1 LESFK
6 VSMIKLNFPDYQ
18 FRLSVKDNKTTIFD
32 IVRKKFVRL
41 TDEEWV
47 RQHCISYLINE
58 KQCPASLI
66 AVEKELSLN
75 NMKKRTDIVVYYKE
89 GTPLLIVECK
99 APSIKISPEVF
110 EQAARYNL
118 TLKVNYL
125 MVTNGLQHYCCMIDH
140 QKQSFKYLEK
150 IPSYQQLIII

>member
-1 LESFK
+1 MESFK
-6 VSMIKLNFPDYQ
+6 VFMIKLNFPDYQ
-18 FRLSVKDNKTTIFD
+18 FRVSIKDNKSMIFD
-32 IVRKKFVRL
+32 NVRKKFVRL

-47 RQHCISYLINE
+47 RQHSVSYLINE

-75 NMKKRTDIVVYYKE
+75 GMKKRTDIVVYYKE
-89 GTPLLIVECK
+89 GNPLLIVECK
-99 APSIKISPEVF
+99 APSIKISPAVF

-125 MVTNGLQHYCCMIDH
+125 MVTNGLQHYCCFIDH
-140 QKQSFKYLEK
+140 HKQSFSYLEE
-150 IPSYQQLIII
+150 IPMYQQLIIF

>member
-1 LESFK
+1 
-6 VSMIKLNFPDYQ
+6 MIKLNFPDYQ
-18 FRLSVKDNKTTIFD
+18 FRVSIKDNKSMIFD
-32 IVRKKFVRL
+32 NVRKKFVRL

-47 RQHCISYLINE
+47 RQHSVSYLINE

-75 NMKKRTDIVVYYKE
+75 GMKKRTDIVVYYKE
-89 GTPLLIVECK
+89 GNPLLIVECK
-99 APSIKISPEVF
+99 APSIKISPAVF

-125 MVTNGLQHYCCMIDH
+125 MVTNGLQHYCCFIDH
-140 QKQSFKYLEK
+140 HKQSFSYLEE
-150 IPSYQQLIII
+150 IPMYQQLIIF